1 MFKTKL
7 TILLWLSAFVI
18 ALFSMIISLHK
29 IPLFPTIT
37 TSNISP
43 GNSLEHSIYD
53 RIFKQS
59 DSENLFSHL
68 ITSMVSTSSIGG
80 HHHHH
85 QNRRKPN
92 CDQSKWESS
101 LINKYNVVLVLTVG
115 LDGCANFSSV
125 QKAVDAVPERSSS
138 MTLLII
144 DSGTYREK
152 VVVNAN
158 KTNLIFQG
166 QGYLKTKI
174 AWNDTAN
181 STGGTVYSSSVSI
194 FAPNFTAY
202 NISFQ
207 NTAPPPSPGVV
218 GGQAVAIRVAGDEAA
233 FYGCGFYGAQD
244 TLNDDRGRHYYKDC
258 FIQGSIDFIFG
269 NARSLYE
276 GCSINSIAEAV
287 TSGISGAITAH
298 GRQSMEEETG
308 YSFVNC
314 TITGTGKVW
323 LGRAWGVYAT
333 VVFST
338 TYMSDVVSSDAWND
352 WRDPS
357 RDQSVFFGEYQC
369 EGPGANSTYRV
380 SYAKQLQRA
389 EAASFMD
396 ISYING
402 NDWLLDHPNIISSQ
416 YKQDYHRNYND
427 QFSSY

>member
-37 TSNISP
+37 TPNISP

-68 ITSMVSTSSIGG
+68 ITTMVSTSSIGG

-101 LINKYNVVLVLTVG
+101 LINKYNAGLVLTVG
-115 LDGCANFSSV
+115 
-125 QKAVDAVPERSSS
+125 
-138 MTLLII
+138 
-144 DSGTYREK
+144 EK

-166 QGYLKTKI
+166 QGYLNTKI

-416 YKQDYHRNYND
+416 YKEDYHRNYND